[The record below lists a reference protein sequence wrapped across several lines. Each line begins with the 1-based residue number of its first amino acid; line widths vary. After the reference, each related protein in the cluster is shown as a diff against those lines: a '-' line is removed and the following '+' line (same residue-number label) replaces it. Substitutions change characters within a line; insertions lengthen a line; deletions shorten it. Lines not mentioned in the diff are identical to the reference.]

1 LSLLRYEPHFFSAG
15 TLHVSVHGQERSN
28 SPEQMAFITLT
39 GHLHLLNYQQW
50 AGSLFYHRLLLGT
63 PKCQQTGEDLYYM
76 FGRKKGSVR
85 MKNWKGLAACGL
97 AAALVFIVSGCA
109 YMHVQMPM
117 GTNFDNTQ
125 LGTREGRSSSYSLLW
140 LVAWGDGGT
149 KAAATQGDIKVI
161 RYADT
166 EVKLVLFGMYT
177 RRTTVVYGD

>member
-1 LSLLRYEPHFFSAG
+1 
-15 TLHVSVHGQERSN
+15 
-28 SPEQMAFITLT
+28 MK
-39 GHLHLLNYQQW
+39 HL
-50 AGSLFYHRLLLGT
+50 GSMT
-63 PKCQQTGEDLYYM
+63 A
-76 FGRKKGSVR
+76 S
-85 MKNWKGLAACGL
+85 GLAVAMI
-97 AAALVFIVSGCA
+97 FIVSGCA

-149 KAAATQGDIKVI
+149 KAAATQGDIKII

-166 EVKLVLFGMYT
+166 EMKLVLFGMYT